1 MINCTNLKCKY
12 MSGEN
17 KCNCKNIILS
27 YWNVATRNMGNKDFL
42 ECKSFKIDKESS
54 FEPSLTHIISIS
66 LYV

>member
-42 ECKSFKIDKESS
+42 ECKSFKIDKEYQRL
-54 FEPSLTHIISIS
+54 ENNIKKLLDKENI
-66 LYV
+66 